1 MSKKIING
9 FLFVALIIFSYNS
22 FAQNFKKETAKNDP
36 MNAVIYTLDNGLKVY
51 LSVNKDEPRIQTYIA
66 VRVGSKNDPKEST
79 GLSHYLEHLMFKGT
93 THYGTMDWNKEQS
106 YIKEI
111 EHLYEVYNHTT
122 DKVERAK
129 IYHQIDSVSYIASKY
144 AIPNEYDKMMSMI
157 GSQNTNAFTSNDMTV
172 YQEDIPSNELE
183 RWAKIQ
189 SDRFTNPVFRLFHTE
204 LEAVYEEKNMNMA
217 NDGRTVYEKMY
228 AALFPNHPYGQQTT
242 IGTIEHLK
250 NPSLTNINKHFST
263 YYVPNNYC
271 IAMSGDFDINQ
282 AINIINKYFGQI
294 PSKQV
299 PQFTFPKEEPITSVK
314 TVDVYGLDA
323 ENLTIAY
330 RIYAGTGS
338 KEVMMAQMIDAV
350 LNNGSCGLIDENL
363 IQKQL
368 CQRANSGVNDLNDY
382 SAFMLSGTPKQG
394 QSLEQLKDLLLKQIE
409 ILKSGNWDESLL
421 TAAINNWKLSRM
433 KQLESNSSRAM
444 DMASCYLAHRNWQDC
459 VDEIDNMSKITKKEV
474 VDFANQLFKDNNYV
488 VVYKHQGAQRDV
500 QKVEK
505 PPITPVVMNRDYES
519 DFFKEVKNM
528 SVNNIEP
535 SFVNYD
541 KDLQHGNMKSGNE
554 ILYVNNKQNN
564 RFDISFE
571 YSYGYACDKKAQ
583 IINTFGGKLES
594 KNMKQS
600 EIKKQM
606 YDLAC
611 QYSIS
616 IQDDKAYVSIS
627 GLSDNFEKA
636 LKIVE
641 DIINNPSIEKTTVDN
656 SIKDMQKRRKDAK
669 ANQNSCASAL
679 YSYGSYGKD
688 ALKYTLSN
696 DEINSI
702 TPDEITSY
710 VKTMTSYPSRV
721 LYYGDMSLS
730 DLTKVLNKNHK
741 THKSS
746 KVLPKIQYRDKQQ
759 TPENKV
765 IFVNYDA
772 KQSLCRQYT
781 TTDVFDINKQPYVDL
796 YNEYF
801 GGSMNSIVFQEI
813 REKRSLAYSAAAYYV
828 KPNRKDLHYQN
839 LSHIGTQNDKL
850 IDALNAFN
858 DLFDNMPV
866 SELNFNLAKQNLL
879 SQYRTNRTTK
889 MNIIWSYLDDEN
901 YGLKENPSK
910 SEYNKLQT
918 MTLDD
923 VVNFNKQYIK
933 NRPRLTVILGNEKEV
948 DFNGLSKFGK
958 LQKLTLEDIFGY

>member
-1 MSKKIING
+1 MKKHIIKG
-9 FLFVALIIFSYNS
+9 LVLVALIIFGYNS
-22 FAQNFKKETAKNDP
+22 FAQNFKKETAQNDP

-93 THYGTMDWNKEQS
+93 THYGTMDWNKEQP

-111 EHLYEVYNHTT
+111 ERLYEVYNHTT
-122 DKVERAK
+122 DKEQRAK

-172 YQEDIPSNELE
+172 YQENIPSNELE

-189 SDRFTNPVFRLFHTE
+189 ADRFTDPVFRLFHTE

-271 IAMSGDFDINQ
+271 IAMSGDFDINE

-368 CQRANSGVNDLNDY
+368 CQRANSGVDDLNDY

-409 ILKSGNWDESLL
+409 ILKSGSWDESLL
-421 TAAINNWKLSRM
+421 TAAINNWKLRRM
-433 KQLESNSSRAM
+433 QQLESNSSRAM

-474 VDFANQLFKDNNYV
+474 VDFATSYLKTIIMLLF
-488 VVYKHQGAQRDV
+488 
-500 QKVEK
+500 
-505 PPITPVVMNRDYES
+505 
-519 DFFKEVKNM
+519 
-528 SVNNIEP
+528 
-535 SFVNYD
+535 
-541 KDLQHGNMKSGNE
+541 
-554 ILYVNNKQNN
+554 
-564 RFDISFE
+564 
-571 YSYGYACDKKAQ
+571 
-583 IINTFGGKLES
+583 
-594 KNMKQS
+594 
-600 EIKKQM
+600 
-606 YDLAC
+606 
-611 QYSIS
+611 IS
-616 IQDDKAYVSIS
+616 IKEHKEM
-627 GLSDNFEKA
+627 F
-636 LKIVE
+636 
-641 DIINNPSIEKTTVDN
+641 
-656 SIKDMQKRRKDAK
+656 KR
-669 ANQNSCASAL
+669 
-679 YSYGSYGKD
+679 
-688 ALKYTLSN
+688 
-696 DEINSI
+696 
-702 TPDEITSY
+702 
-710 VKTMTSYPSRV
+710 
-721 LYYGDMSLS
+721 
-730 DLTKVLNKNHK
+730 
-741 THKSS
+741 
-746 KVLPKIQYRDKQQ
+746 
-759 TPENKV
+759 
-765 IFVNYDA
+765 
-772 KQSLCRQYT
+772 
-781 TTDVFDINKQPYVDL
+781 
-796 YNEYF
+796 
-801 GGSMNSIVFQEI
+801 
-813 REKRSLAYSAAAYYV
+813 
-828 KPNRKDLHYQN
+828 
-839 LSHIGTQNDKL
+839 
-850 IDALNAFN
+850 
-858 DLFDNMPV
+858 
-866 SELNFNLAKQNLL
+866 
-879 SQYRTNRTTK
+879 
-889 MNIIWSYLDDEN
+889 
-901 YGLKENPSK
+901 
-910 SEYNKLQT
+910 
-918 MTLDD
+918 
-923 VVNFNKQYIK
+923 
-933 NRPRLTVILGNEKEV
+933 
-948 DFNGLSKFGK
+948 
-958 LQKLTLEDIFGY
+958 